1 MNTSESRPDPHAPLP
16 GQPAEAAAAVP
27 DPTEAAANA
36 TPSLDA
42 RIDALERK
50 IDLVLDDLREQ
61 QRRRREMEA
70 LKDDLMII
78 GRDLYQT
85 AVVELDSI
93 HDSFRTVDLLHLG
106 KKLLRNVDVI
116 TQTIEKLE
124 SVKDFVEDA
133 GPLARDAF
141 RSLLQTLDDLDRQG
155 TFALLRDAREAVA
168 HARSAPEPSLVE
180 IVRQLRSAEARRG
193 MAVLLAVLRQIG
205 TPPLHADPHPTTD
218 TRHTP

>member
-1 MNTSESRPDPHAPLP
+1 MNTSESHADPQLPLP
-16 GQPAEAAAAVP
+16 VQPAEAAAAASAP
-27 DPTEAAANA
+27 SDAAATN
-36 TPSLDA
+36 PSLDA
-42 RIDALERK
+42 RIAALERK
-50 IDLVLDDLREQ
+50 IDLVLDDVLEQ

-70 LKDDLMII
+70 LKDDLMIV

-155 TFALLRDAREAVA
+155 AFTLLRDTRAAVE
-168 HARSAPEPSLVE
+168 HARTAPEPSLVDLL
-180 IVRQLRSAEARRG
+180 RQLRSPEARRG
-193 MAVLLAVLRQIG
+193 MAVLLAILRQIG
-205 TPPLHADPHPTTD
+205 KTTPDTDTHPTTD

>member
-1 MNTSESRPDPHAPLP
+1 MNTSESHTGPHAPLP
-16 GQPAEAAAAVP
+16 GQQAEAAAAVP
-27 DPTEAAANA
+27 DPTEAAATA
-36 TPSLDA
+36 TPSLEA
-42 RIDALERK
+42 RIDALESK

-155 TFALLRDAREAVA
+155 TFALLRDTRVAVNA
-168 HARSAPEPSLVE
+168 ARSAPEPSLVE
-180 IVRQLRSAEARRG
+180 IVRQLRSPEARRG
-193 MAVLLAVLRQIG
+193 MAMLLAVLRQIG
-205 TPPLHADPHPTTD
+205 TPSPHPDSNPTTD
-218 TRHTP
+218 TRHIP